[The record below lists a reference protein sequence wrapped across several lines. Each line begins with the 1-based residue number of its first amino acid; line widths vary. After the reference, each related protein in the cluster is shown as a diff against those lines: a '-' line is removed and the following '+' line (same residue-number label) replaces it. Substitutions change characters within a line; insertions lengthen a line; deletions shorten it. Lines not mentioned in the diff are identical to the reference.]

1 MLSLEKSRDSQ
12 FASLSKIK
20 SCVRRPEE
28 SPIRAPEP
36 FRAQDGIQL
45 VQHPGDR
52 APVQRHLARPPGRLS
67 AAIIAA
73 RYVPRSPGPGYS
85 TAGTVGR
92 PRAAQSPPWRALPNR
107 DAVQAARPGQVI
119 ERSPRNQTRPP
130 ATPRPGACPR
140 TALGL
145 SRPAGRSSEAHA
157 QRSTLL
163 SRQLPQNA
171 GQRPSGSD
179 GHPLAELLAQRH
191 RASRAGRPCG
201 PAP

>member
-1 MLSLEKSRDSQ
+1 MLSLEKSSDSQ

-36 FRAQDGIQL
+36 FRAQDGIQF

-52 APVQRHLARPPGRLS
+52 RPVQRHLARPPGRLS

-92 PRAAQSPPWRALPNR
+92 PRAARSP
-107 DAVQAARPGQVI
+107 ARPSQPG
-119 ERSPRNQTRPP
+119 RRAGGS
-130 ATPRPGACPR
+130 PGA
-140 TALGL
+140 
-145 SRPAGRSSEAHA
+145 
-157 QRSTLL
+157 
-163 SRQLPQNA
+163 
-171 GQRPSGSD
+171 
-179 GHPLAELLAQRH
+179 GH
-191 RASRAGRPCG
+191 
-201 PAP
+201 

>member
-1 MLSLEKSRDSQ
+1 MLSLEKSSDSQ

-45 VQHPGDR
+45 VQQPGDR
-52 APVQRHLARPPGRLS
+52 APAQRHLARPPGRLS

-85 TAGTVGR
+85 TAGTVRR
-92 PRAAQSPPWRALPNR
+92 PRAARSPPWRALPNR

-119 ERSPRNQTRPP
+119 ERSPRNQPRPP
-130 ATPRPGACPR
+130 ATPRPG
-140 TALGL
+140 
-145 SRPAGRSSEAHA
+145 PA
-157 QRSTLL
+157 
-163 SRQLPQNA
+163 P
-171 GQRPSGSD
+171 
-179 GHPLAELLAQRH
+179 
-191 RASRAGRPCG
+191 GRPWAYLG
-201 PAP
+201 QLGVPLKRTRRDHTPVAATAAERPPATIRI